1 MLAYMRKNA
10 NSTVVWLIIGA
21 IAVVFIFF
29 GIGGGGVGYK
39 KITVNGEEVNSAD
52 YDRMVS
58 AVARAQGGGGTSGAD
73 REIRLR
79 AVSEL
84 VGQMLVSQF
93 GRNIGLQPSDWALGK
108 NIAAQPEFQVD
119 GHFDRARYESELAT
133 MRMDKTYFEQATRE
147 EIFASRLSGLIGG
160 LSQVFGPEA
169 LEMYHY
175 QEDQLAFDFVF
186 FPAEPHLAGLDPDD
200 KQLNTYYSLNREKWR
215 LPAVMTLD
223 YVELNPADFLDQ
235 VEISEDELM
244 EAYSDNKV
252 RFTHPEATEVSH
264 ILIKFPKMNPSDE
277 ERQATLERAEAAYER
292 ARTEDFAA
300 LTRELSE
307 DPGSAPEGGALG
319 QISKGMTFDNFEKVA
334 FSAPVGEIS
343 RPVATDIGYH
353 LIKVTKRQEAGTSP
367 FSEVRETLLNE
378 QKAFKARK
386 MATTKLEDL
395 LIRTETNP
403 KLADAAASM
412 GLETKTSP
420 SFSQEDAPDFFEKE
434 EEELSKAFTL
444 PLGKVSAVEND
455 NYVLL
460 YSPVSRVESHIPDL
474 ADIRAQ
480 VTLDWKADTALNL
493 ARTEALKFKDQAGKD
508 GWETAVEALPAGDQ
522 ANQGRSPLL
531 RRGAYIDNPTFKQ
544 SDPREL
550 MAAIHSVAKIGQI
563 SPLPVAGE
571 ESGRPGCFVLLMSDY
586 QPADEEQFQGQI
598 GEMFKTM
605 MSMNKSNMM
614 YQVWRGQ
621 LYDISKENI
630 IVPEEYL

>member
-10 NSTVVWLIIGA
+10 NSTVVWFIIAA

-29 GIGGGGVGYK
+29 GIGSGGIGSK
-39 KITVNGEEVNSAD
+39 KISVNGEEVSFAD

-58 AVARAQGGGGTSGAD
+58 AVSRAQGGGGTTGAD
-73 REIRLR
+73 KEIRLR

-84 VGQMLVSQF
+84 IGQMLVNQF
-93 GRNIGLQPSDWALGK
+93 GRNIGLQPSDWALVK
-108 NIAAQPEFQVD
+108 TIAAQPEFQVD
-119 GHFDRARYESELAT
+119 GRFDPARYESELAT
-133 MRMDKTYFEQATRE
+133 MRMDKTYFEQSTRE
-147 EIFASRLSGLIGG
+147 EIFSSRLSGLIGG
-160 LSQVFGPEA
+160 LSQVSSPEV

-175 QEDQLAFDFVF
+175 QEDQVAFDFVF
-186 FPAEPHLAGLDPDD
+186 FPAEPHLAGLNPDD

-215 LPAVMTLD
+215 LPAVVTLD

-244 EAYSDNKV
+244 EAYGDNKP

-292 ARTEDFAA
+292 AGTEDFAELA
-300 LTRELSE
+300 RELSE

-319 QISKGMTFDNFEKVA
+319 QISRGMTFDNFEKVA
-334 FSAPVGEIS
+334 FSATVDEIS

-378 QKAFKARK
+378 QKIFKARK
-386 MATTKLEDL
+386 LATTKLEDL

-412 GLETKTSP
+412 DLETKTSP
-420 SFSQEDAPDFFEKE
+420 SFSREDAPDFFEKE
-434 EEELSKAFTL
+434 EEELSKAFSL

-455 NYVLL
+455 NHVLL

-474 ADIRAQ
+474 ADIRAK
-480 VTLDWKADTALNL
+480 VTLDWTADAALNL
-493 ARTEALKFKDQAGKD
+493 ARTEALEFRDRAGKD
-508 GWETAVEALPAGDQ
+508 GWEAAVEALPTEDQ
-522 ANQGRSPLL
+522 ANRGRSPLL
-531 RRGAYIDNPTFKQ
+531 RRGAFLDNPTFKQ

-550 MAAIHSVAKIGQI
+550 MAAIHSVAKIGQV
-563 SPLPVAGE
+563 SPLTVTGE
-571 ESGRPGCFVLLMSDY
+571 ESGRPGCFILLMSDY
-586 QPADEEQFQGQI
+586 QPADEEQFKGQI

-605 MSMNKSNMM
+605 MSMNKGKMM
-614 YQVWRGQ
+614 YQVWRGE
-621 LYDISKENI
+621 LYDLSKENI
-630 IVPEEYL
+630 VVPEEYL

>member
-1 MLAYMRKNA
+1 MLAYMRQNA
-10 NSTVVWLIIGA
+10 NSTVVWLIIAA

-29 GIGGGGVGYK
+29 GIGGSGGGYK
-39 KITVNGEEVNSAD
+39 KIKVNGEEVSQTA
-52 YDRMVS
+52 YERMYNAVS
-58 AVARAQGGGGTSGAD
+58 RAQGGGD
-73 REIRLR
+73 EKEIRLR
-79 AVSEL
+79 TASEL
-84 VGQMLVSQF
+84 IGQMLVNQF
-93 GRNIGLQPSDWALGK
+93 GRNIGLQLSDWALGK
-108 NIAAQPEFQVD
+108 SIAAQPEFQVD
-119 GHFDRARYESELAT
+119 GRFDRARYESELAT
-133 MRMDKTYFEQATRE
+133 MRMDKSYFEQSTRE
-147 EIFASRLSGLIGG
+147 EIFASRLSGLISG
-160 LSQVFGPEA
+160 LSQVFDPEA

-186 FPAEPHLAGLDPDD
+186 FPAEPHLAGLSPND
-200 KQLNTYYSLNREKWR
+200 KQLNAYYSLNREKWR
-215 LPAVMTLD
+215 LPTVMTLD
-223 YVELNPADFLDQ
+223 YVEVNPADFLDQ

-244 EAYSDNKV
+244 EAYGDDKA
-252 RFTHPEATEVSH
+252 RFTHPESTEVSH

-292 ARTEDFAA
+292 AKTEDFAELA
-300 LTRELSE
+300 QELSE

-319 QISKGMTFDNFEKVA
+319 PISRGMTFDNFEKVA
-334 FSAPVGEIS
+334 FSAPVDEIS
-343 RPVATDIGYH
+343 QPVATDIGYH

-386 MATTKLEDL
+386 LATTKLEDL

-403 KLADAAASM
+403 KLADAAASI

-420 SFSQEDAPDFFEKE
+420 SFSREEAPDFFQKE
-434 EEELSKAFTL
+434 EEELSKAFSL

-455 NYVLL
+455 NHVLL
-460 YSPVSRVESHIPDL
+460 YSPVNRVESHIPDL
-474 ADIRAQ
+474 VDIRAQ
-480 VTLDWKADTALNL
+480 VIRDWTADAALNM
-493 ARTEALKFKDQAGKD
+493 ARTEALEFKDQAAKD
-508 GWETAVEALPAGDQ
+508 GWETAVEALPADDQ
-522 ANQGRSPLL
+522 ANRGRSPLL
-531 RRGAYIDNPTFKQ
+531 RRGAFIDNPTFKQ

-550 MAAIHSVAKIGQI
+550 MAAVHSVAKIGQI
-563 SPLPVAGE
+563 APQPVAGE

-586 QPADEEQFQGQI
+586 QPADEEQFKGQI

-630 IVPEEYL
+630 VVPEEYL